1 MAMLTTRELAAVENQ
16 LRLENMLQR
25 KYREAAKTGAL
36 GDACVGCGTCEAQ
49 CPQHLPI
56 SQWMPKIHQLLG

>member
-25 KYREAAKTGAL
+25 KYREAARVCTEPDTQAL
-36 GDACVGCGTCEAQ
+36 LRRCAEQHKKHYAC
-49 CPQHLPI
+49 
-56 SQWMPKIHQLLG
+56 LLNYLS